1 MGNLN
6 PDFLD
11 FITLLEKKS
20 VEYLVVGGYAVG
32 FHGFPRYTGDI
43 DFFVAVSETNARRLM
58 EVFQEFGFGEIG
70 IEKQDFLKP
79 SFIIEI
85 GREPRK
91 IQVLTGIDGVTFDEC
106 RHTAVECDYLGRKM
120 RFIGLEELVRNKK
133 ASGRNKDLIDVQELS
148 RIKP

>member
-1 MGNLN
+1 MGNLH

-20 VEYLVVGGYAVG
+20 VDYLVVGGYAVG

-70 IEKQDFLKP
+70 IKKQDLIKT

-85 GREPRK
+85 GREP
-91 IQVLTGIDGVTFDEC
+91 Q
-106 RHTAVECDYLGRKM
+106 KM
-120 RFIGLEELVRNKK
+120 RFIGLQELLRNKK
-133 ASGRNKDLIDVQELS
+133 ASSRSKDLIYAQELS
-148 RIKP
+148 RTKS

>member
-1 MGNLN
+1 M
-6 PDFLD
+6 
-11 FITLLEKKS
+11 EKKS

-43 DFFVAVSETNARRLM
+43 DFFVAVSERNAQRLM

-79 SFIIEI
+79 WFIIEI

-91 IQVLTGIDGVTFDEC
+91 IQVLTDIDGVTFDEC
-106 RHTAVECDYLGRKM
+106 RETAVEYDYLGQKM
-120 RFIGLEELVRNKK
+120 RFIGLEPLIRNKK
-133 ASGRNKDLIDVQELS
+133 ASGRSKDLIDAQELL
-148 RIKP
+148 RIKS

>member
-1 MGNLN
+1 MENLN

-20 VEYLVVGGYAVG
+20 VEYLIVGGNAVG

-43 DFFVAVSETNARRLM
+43 DFFVAVSEMNAQRVM

-79 SFIIEI
+79 SFIIAI

-106 RHTAVECDYLGRKM
+106 RNTAVECEYLGRKM
-120 RFIGLEELVRNKK
+120 RFIGLQELLRNKK

-148 RIKP
+148 RIKS